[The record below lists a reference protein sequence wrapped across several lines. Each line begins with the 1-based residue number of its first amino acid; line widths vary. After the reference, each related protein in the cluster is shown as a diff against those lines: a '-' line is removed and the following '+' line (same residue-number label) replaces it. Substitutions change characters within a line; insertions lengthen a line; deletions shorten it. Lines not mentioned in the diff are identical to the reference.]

1 VGLLETGC
9 PEELAGSLGRVTPDA
24 WK

>member
-1 VGLLETGC
+1 VRLLETGC